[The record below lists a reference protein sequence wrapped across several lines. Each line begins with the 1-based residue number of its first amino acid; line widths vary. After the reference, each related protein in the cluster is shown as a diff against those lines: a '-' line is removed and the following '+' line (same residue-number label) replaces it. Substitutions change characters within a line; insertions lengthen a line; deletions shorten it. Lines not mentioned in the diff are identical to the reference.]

1 MTLKENVSMPDV
13 VMQSPLAGI
22 DRLLDGTRQRV
33 LNVNGKS
40 CTLSETPFIQMLN
53 IRGNAADARFVQA
66 VLDAT
71 TLILP
76 VQGNT
81 ASVSAMRQLLWLGP
95 DEWLLKLK
103 DGQCDGV
110 ESALHAALQGQHSAL
125 VRVGDGNTTLIVD
138 GLAAADLLSRGC
150 PLDLH
155 PRVFPAGSLA
165 QTHIAKASA
174 TVLCLE
180 AATRFELTVRRSFA
194 DYLFRW
200 LCEAGAE

>member
-1 MTLKENVSMPDV
+1 MPDV
-13 VMQSPLAGI
+13 VMQSPLAG
-22 DRLLDGTRQRV
+22 LKLSGPRQ
-33 LNVNGKS
+33 LNVNGKT
-40 CTLSETPFIQMLN
+40 CALSEITFVQMLN
-53 IRGNAADARFVQA
+53 IRGNAADARFVEA
-66 VLDAT
+66 
-71 TLILP
+71 
-76 VQGNT
+76 VQGTTGLSLPLQANT
-81 ASVSAMRQLLWLGP
+81 ASLSPTRQLLWLGP

-103 DGQCDGV
+103 DGQGDGV
-110 ESALHAALQGQHSAL
+110 EASLSAALQGQHCA
-125 VRVGDGNTTLIVD
+125 VVQVGDGNTTFKVD

-155 PRVFPAGSLA
+155 PRVFAAGSLA

-180 AATRFELTVRRSFA
+180 AATQFELTVRRSFA

>member
-1 MTLKENVSMPDV
+1 MPDV

-22 DRLLDGTRQRV
+22 DRLANREAKRV

-40 CTLSETPFIQMLN
+40 CALSEIPFVQMLN
-53 IRGNAADARFVQA
+53 IRGNAADTRFLPA
-66 VLDAT
+66 VLEAT
-71 TLILP
+71 GLRLP
-76 VQGNT
+76 VLANT
-81 ASVSAMRQLLWLGP
+81 ASLSPMRQLLWLGP

-103 DGQCDGV
+103 DGEGDGV
-110 ESALHAALQGQHSAL
+110 ESSLHAALQGQHSAL
-125 VRVGDGNTTLIVD
+125 VRVGDGNTTFLVQ
-138 GLAAADLLSRGC
+138 GPAAAELVSRGC

>member
-1 MTLKENVSMPDV
+1 MPDV

-22 DRLLDGTRQRV
+22 DRLGQRV

-40 CTLSETPFIQMLN
+40 CALSEIPFVQMLN
-53 IRGNAADARFVQA
+53 IRGNAADVRFVPA

-71 TLILP
+71 GLNLP
-76 VQGNT
+76 VQANT
-81 ASVSAMRQLLWLGP
+81 ASLSPTRQLLWLGP

-110 ESALHAALQGQHSAL
+110 ESALYSALQGQHGAL
-125 VRVGDGNTTLIVD
+125 VRVGDGNTTLTVQ
-138 GLAAADLLSRGC
+138 GPAAADLLSRGC

-155 PRVFPAGSLA
+155 PRVFPACSLA
-165 QTHIAKASA
+165 QTHIAKTGA

-180 AATRFELTVRRSFA
+180 ATTSFELTVRRSFA

-200 LCEAGAE
+200 LCEAGS

>member
-1 MTLKENVSMPDV
+1 MPDV
-13 VMQSPLAGI
+13 VMQSPLAEI
-22 DRLLDGTRQRV
+22 DLSGPRMLK
-33 LNVNGKS
+33 VNGKS
-40 CTLSETPFIQMLN
+40 CALSEIPFVQMLN
-53 IRGNAADARFVQA
+53 IRGNAADARFLQA

-71 TLILP
+71 GLSLP
-76 VQGNT
+76 VQANT
-81 ASVSAMRQLLWLGP
+81 ASLSPTRQLLWLGP

-103 DGQCDGV
+103 DGQCDAV

-125 VRVGDGNTTLIVD
+125 VRVGDGNTTLTVQ
-138 GLAAADLLSRGC
+138 GPAAADLLSRGC

-174 TVLCLE
+174 TVLCVE
-180 AATRFELTVRRSFA
+180 ATTHFELTIRRSFA

-200 LCEAGAE
+200 LSEAGAE